1 MAPMISTDFLGKI
14 VLVKIDRPLGTRHG
28 DQGLL
33 YLLNYGYIP
42 GCQSP
47 DGEDLDAYILGVYEP
62 VTEFKGRCIAVIRR
76 LDDQD
81 DKLIIVPD
89 EKQYTDEQILALTE
103 FQERF
108 FHIVVV
114 RENPDAGN

>member
-1 MAPMISTDFLGKI
+1 MISTDFLGKI

-62 VTEFKGRCIAVIRR
+62 VTEFKGRCIAVIQR

-81 DKLIIVPD
+81 DKLIIAPD
-89 EKQYTDEQILALTE
+89 GQHYTDEQILALTE

-108 FHIVVV
+108 FLPVII
-114 RENPDAGN
+114 RKKPGAGN